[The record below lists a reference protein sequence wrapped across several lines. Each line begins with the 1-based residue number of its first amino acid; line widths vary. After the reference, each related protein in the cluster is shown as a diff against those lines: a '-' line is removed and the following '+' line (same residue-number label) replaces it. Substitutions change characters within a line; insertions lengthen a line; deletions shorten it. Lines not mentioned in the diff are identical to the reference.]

1 MGSRNPERDRLFG
14 SDGDLLALYIRDY
27 SLSVTCSG
35 LNCTQGRKISVPQAL
50 RWFGPEATIR
60 DMRKHLRCSRCGARG
75 PSVTAVY
82 VGKRGGER

>member
-27 SLSVTCSG
+27 SLSVKCSG
-35 LNCTQGRKISVPQAL
+35 LNCLQGRKLSVPQAL
-50 RWFGPEATIR
+50 RWFGPEVTIGGMKKR
-60 DMRKHLRCSRCGARG
+60 LRCSRCGERD

-82 VGKRGGER
+82 VGRRGGER